1 MMEFTF
7 NAFYT
12 LIAAVIVLLLGRFLV
27 NKIDFLKRYN
37 IPEPV
42 AGGLV
47 AAIVSLLVHN
57 IWGFSISTSSDY
69 KPVLCLFSLLLL
81 V

>member
-1 MMEFTF
+1 MEFVF
-7 NAFYT
+7 NGFYT
-12 LIAAVIVLLLGRFLV
+12 LISAVIVLLLGRFLV
-27 NKIDFLKRYN
+27 NRIDFLKRYN

-47 AAIVSLLVHN
+47 AAVVSLLVHTFWDTVLFLVVN
-57 IWGFSISTSSDY
+57 Y
-69 KPVLCLFSLLLL
+69 KLALCSCSLLQL